1 MVEAFLKLET
11 ELLRRINQGCRVRLI
26 DRLVR
31 EATRLGSPFFVVPVC
46 LGAWIT
52 GLSGIEHLTKVST
65 EAMFALAS
73 SHAAVR
79 FLKVVVK
86 RKRPYLTL
94 PNLMVRGP
102 KLKDLSFPS
111 GHTAAAFSLATSFAA
126 AFPSLSLVLAV
137 LAALVGISR
146 MYVGMHYPSDVIFG
160 AVLGSASVWL
170 ARAIL

>member
-1 MVEAFLKLET
+1 MKQEFLRLET
-11 ELLRRINQGCRVRLI
+11 ELLRLINRGCRIRLI

-46 LGAWIT
+46 VGAWVT
-52 GLSGIEHLTKVST
+52 GISGFEPMAKVST
-65 EAMFALAS
+65 QAMFALAS
-73 SHAAVR
+73 SHAVVR

-94 PNLMVRGP
+94 GNLMVRGP
-102 KLKDLSFPS
+102 ELKDLSFPS

-126 AFPSLSLVLAV
+126 AFPGVGMLLTVLAS
-137 LAALVGISR
+137 LVGISR

-160 AVLGSASVWL
+160 AFLGSASVWL